1 MKKVDLVFILAI
13 ACALFVCASGVVSAT
28 SYYVPDDYARIQ
40 WAVDNASAGDT
51 IVVRDGVY
59 VENVNVDK
67 SLDIRSENGSAE
79 CIVQAANPDD
89 HVFEVLADYVTICGF
104 TIKNATDYES
114 AGGAF

>member
-1 MKKVDLVFILAI
+1 MKKINLVFILAI

-28 SYYVPDDYARIQ
+28 TYYVPDDHARIQ
-40 WAVDNASAGDT
+40 WAVDNATDGDT

-89 HVFEVLADYVTICGF
+89 HVFEVLADMSQSLGLR
-104 TIKNATDYES
+104 
-114 AGGAF
+114 